1 MSSAKDVVMTD
12 NLPTSEGIDTG
23 TSSGL
28 LKLSAELKLE
38 VISYI
43 KSPVDLRS
51 LCLVCKAIHPFVIPD
66 LYKKIT
72 LPVYMLN
79 DRLRKFLHPRN
90 QGLADI
96 RYLEV
101 KESGSQTYK
110 EAVHGKHLK
119 RLLQA
124 LPTNMVEFIW
134 IYTQSEM
141 NAELDTLV
149 LQTQSKLR
157 TLVVHAGGMP
167 HKPCVIPAERIST
180 LASLK
185 LLIKSEADIQRYTG
199 IIHQLFNLEDLSIFI
214 LAYFL
219 EEDRREYPVS
229 SRDVVNA
236 LFHTNLSNNTYAS
249 KFKLKRLYLDGF
261 DFSDCVQQLVAGI
274 DLTCLEELA
283 LLTSRDT
290 WMLMEELSRSKIT
303 LRSFIN
309 DRFEDWDTTRPIDNN
324 FLQSFGGLIE
334 FKRTHLPLPSS
345 LSRDPAGI
353 AWSALESHAE
363 TLQILH
369 VDDVLNP
376 ASLWQR
382 KSNRSTSEFRKL
394 CNTLTNLEQLA
405 IRPPNA
411 DQARNNPKGRFTKF
425 LKCLKVIPMLTS
437 LKLIL
442 HPRSLERFYSS
453 ADPSTPLPDSVHKEM
468 QELADLV
475 FSELHESCRRF
486 SALVLSVKGNRHTEQ
501 GYDKG
506 MADEW
511 AFIRGAEFDE
521 N

>member
-1 MSSAKDVVMTD
+1 M
-12 NLPTSEGIDTG
+12 
-23 TSSGL
+23 
-28 LKLSAELKLE
+28 
-38 VISYI
+38 
-43 KSPVDLRS
+43 
-51 LCLVCKAIHPFVIPD
+51 CK
-66 LYKKIT
+66 
-72 LPVYMLN
+72 
-79 DRLRKFLHPRN
+79 
-90 QGLADI
+90 
-96 RYLEV
+96 
-101 KESGSQTYK
+101 
-110 EAVHGKHLK
+110 
-119 RLLQA
+119 
-124 LPTNMVEFIW
+124 
-134 IYTQSEM
+134 
-141 NAELDTLV
+141 
-149 LQTQSKLR
+149 
-157 TLVVHAGGMP
+157 
-167 HKPCVIPAERIST
+167 
-180 LASLK
+180 
-185 LLIKSEADIQRYTG
+185 
-199 IIHQLFNLEDLSIFI
+199 
-214 LAYFL
+214 
-219 EEDRREYPVS
+219 
-229 SRDVVNA
+229 
-236 LFHTNLSNNTYAS
+236 
-249 KFKLKRLYLDGF
+249 
-261 DFSDCVQQLVAGI
+261 QLVAGI

-303 LRSFIN
+303 LRSFID

-353 AWSALESHAE
+353 SWSALKSHAE

-376 ASLWQR
+376 APLWLR
-382 KSNRSTSEFRKL
+382 KSSRSTSEFRKL

-468 QELADLV
+468 QELADLI

-521 N
+521 NGQMTVVAHNIESRDIKHHEPCSDIFHEFTDDLWHMKYAIKTNTR